1 MDIVESGRAVTDGG
15 ERGGQADER
24 RDQCG
29 QQAGPHV
36 VGSRCRFV

>member
-1 MDIVESGRAVTDGG
+1 MDIVESGSHGGG
-15 ERGGQADER
+15 EQRGPADER
-24 RDQCG
+24 RDQGG

>member
-1 MDIVESGRAVTDGG
+1 MDIVGTGRAVTDGG
-15 ERGGQADER
+15 EQRGPADER
-24 RDQCG
+24 RDQGG